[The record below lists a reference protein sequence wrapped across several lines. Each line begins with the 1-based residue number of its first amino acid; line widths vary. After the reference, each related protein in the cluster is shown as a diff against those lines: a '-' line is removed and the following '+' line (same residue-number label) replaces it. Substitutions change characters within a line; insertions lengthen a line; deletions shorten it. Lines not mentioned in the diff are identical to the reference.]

1 MRSLQ
6 MLAETGILTTRLTIV
21 HRDVVAVDVGEGEIA
36 EDKGEHSH
44 VDGQMHK
51 YVLSF
56 IIGPCTPASNAF
68 FFRLPRKTAVHKP
81 NLRRPLCNMFCVDRS
96 FNRGCTYVT
105 RRKEDPTGRTLTL
118 LLLDAEFLSKTFI
131 AVPPINCYIIY
142 NYKLE
147 LLQKI

>member
-6 MLAETGILTTRLTIV
+6 MLAETGILTTRLTLV
-21 HRDVVAVDVGEGEIA
+21 HRDVVAVDVGEGAIA

-68 FFRLPRKTAVHKP
+68 FSDCRERQQYTNP
-81 NLRRPLCNMFCVDRS
+81 
-96 FNRGCTYVT
+96 TYVVPCVT
-105 RRKEDPTGRTLTL
+105 C
-118 LLLDAEFLSKTFI
+118 FVSI
-131 AVPPINCYIIY
+131 APLIVDVHM
-142 NYKLE
+142 
-147 LLQKI
+147 